1 MIIFRLMQKVSVS
14 KILKTDII
22 LLRLEGNTEIDDFG
36 KGISKS
42 FSVKAG
48 DNTNCYLAKMSK

>member
-22 LLRLEGNTEIDDFG
+22 LLRLKEIQ
-36 KGISKS
+36 K
-42 FSVKAG
+42 
-48 DNTNCYLAKMSK
+48 